1 MLQYIVAGLVLGSIY
16 AIASSALVVTF
27 VSAGV
32 FNFAFG
38 SIAFFVARFYYWL
51 NSQQH
56 MATWTSGVISLLV
69 FAPLLGLFLYFV
81 LFRYLR
87 GKSTLVKLV
96 ATIGL
101 SVALPPIANLIF
113 GSQAITAAPGLAAL
127 SDKPY
132 HVFGTAVTTDQVITF
147 GFLLFVVIAGTAVLR
162 FTDVGLRVRAM
173 VDSEAMASLSG
184 TNPGRVSMGV
194 WTVSTMLA
202 GLAGILI
209 APTNGLSPSGMTA
222 LLSAAIAAMVAA
234 RLRSLPGAVL
244 ASIVMG
250 VVTDV
255 IQKYLPTNST
265 LSAAIV
271 PSIPF
276 AFLTVFL
283 LFYVL
288 RKGSVDEEAAGG
300 GPLDAAIKPAH
311 QDVNDVITGD
321 ERLWER
327 YFGLIPFV
335 IVAFLPLIFSGSPYW
350 LGLTAY
356 GLTYA
361 ITFLTFTVSTGEG
374 GMLWLSQII
383 FAGAGAIGAGQ
394 FVEMWHVPVLLAIL
408 IAALVAAVV
417 GAIIGLLTIRLG
429 DLYVGLTT
437 LTFGLLVE
445 TLVFTRDRFAHGGI
459 GVVLNRP
466 SWVVDDLKFCYL
478 ALGIFAILALLILNV
493 RRSTSGLALRGVRD
507 STPAA
512 RTLGLS
518 VVQVKV
524 LIGAV
529 GAFVAAIGGGM
540 QGLYTMQA
548 QPTSFATYAGL
559 VWLAV
564 AVTLGVRSI
573 TAAALAGISFT
584 LFSGVIG
591 NYLPARW
598 GEVPAILFGLGAI
611 GVAKDPDGVV
621 LTQGRAIR
629 RMVAKAVNRIA
640 PPAAVPAIAT
650 AGGPGAPVGAASTP
664 PARPAGPS
672 AATSAASN
680 GNSNA
685 PTATAKAES

>member
-1 MLQYIVAGLVLGSIY
+1 MLQYIVAGLALGSIY

-51 NSQQH
+51 NSEHH
-56 MATWTSGVISLLV
+56 MGTWTAGVLSILV
-69 FAPLLGLFLYFV
+69 LAPALGAFLYGA
-81 LFRYLR
+81 LFRHLR
-87 GKSTLVKLV
+87 GKTTLVKLV

-101 SVALPPIANLIF
+101 SVALPPVANLIF

-127 SDKPY
+127 TDKPY
-132 HVFGTAVTTDQVITF
+132 HVLGTAVTTDQVITY
-147 GFLLFVVIAGTAVLR
+147 GFLIFVVLAGTAVLR

-184 TNPGRVSMGV
+184 TNPGRVSLGV
-194 WTVSTMLA
+194 WTISTALA
-202 GLAGILI
+202 GLAGILV

-222 LLSAAIAAMVAA
+222 LLSASIAAMVAA

-244 ASIVMG
+244 ASLVMG

-288 RKGSVDEEAAGG
+288 RKGTIDEEAAGG

-311 QDVNDVITGD
+311 EDVGDIVTGD
-321 ERLWER
+321 ERAWER

-335 IVAFLPLIFSGSPYW
+335 IVALLPLFFSGSPYW
-350 LGLTAY
+350 LGLTAS
-356 GLTYA
+356 GLTFA

-383 FAGAGAIGAGQ
+383 FAGAGALGAAQ
-394 FVEMWHVPVLLAIL
+394 FVQAWHVPVLLAIFL
-408 IAALVAAVV
+408 AAVVAAIV

-459 GVVLNRP
+459 GLTLTRP
-466 SWVVDDLKFCYL
+466 SWAVDDLPFAYL
-478 ALGIFAILALLILNV
+478 SLAVFVILALLILNL

-524 LIGAV
+524 VVGAIA
-529 GAFVAAIGGGM
+529 AFVAAIGGGM
-540 QGLYTMQA
+540 QGLYTMSA
-548 QPTSFATYAGL
+548 QPSSYATFAGL
-559 VWLAV
+559 VWLAI
-564 AVTLGVRSI
+564 AVTMGVRSI
-573 TAAALAGISFT
+573 TAAAVAGILFT
-584 LFSGVIG
+584 LSGGLVTS
-591 NYLPARW
+591 YLPARW
-598 GEVPAILFGLGAI
+598 GEIPAILFGLGAI
-611 GVAKDPDGVV
+611 GVARNPEGVV
-621 LTQGRAIR
+621 LQQGRMIR
-629 RMVAKAVNRIA
+629 HQVAKLVNRIA
-640 PPAAVPAIAT
+640 PLAPVPAVAGAGRSGSPPT
-650 AGGPGAPVGAASTP
+650 GGPGGQPVAH
-664 PARPAGPS
+664 AGS
-672 AATSAASN
+672 NATSA
-680 GNSNA
+680 
-685 PTATAKAES
+685 TAKVES

>member
-1 MLQYIVAGLVLGSIY
+1 MLQYIVAGLALGSIY

-51 NSQQH
+51 NSEHH
-56 MATWTSGVISLLV
+56 MGTWTAGVLSILV
-69 FAPLLGLFLYFV
+69 LAPALGAFLYGA
-81 LFRYLR
+81 LFRHLR
-87 GKSTLVKLV
+87 GKTTLVKLV

-127 SDKPY
+127 TDKPY
-132 HVFGTAVTTDQVITF
+132 HVLGTAVTTDQVITY
-147 GFLLFVVIAGTAVLR
+147 GFLIFVVLAGTVVLR

-184 TNPGRVSMGV
+184 TNPGRVSLGV
-194 WTVSTMLA
+194 WTVSTALA
-202 GLAGILI
+202 GLAGILV
-209 APTNGLSPSGMTA
+209 APTNGLSPGGMTA

-244 ASIVMG
+244 ASLVMG

-288 RKGSVDEEAAGG
+288 RKGTIDEEAAGG

-311 QDVNDVITGD
+311 EDVGDIITGN
-321 ERLWER
+321 ERAWER
-327 YFGLIPFV
+327 YFGVIPF
-335 IVAFLPLIFSGSPYW
+335 IVVAALPLIFSNSPYW
-350 LGLTAY
+350 LGLTAS
-356 GLTYA
+356 GLTFA

-383 FAGAGAIGAGQ
+383 FAGAGALGAGQ
-394 FVEMWHVPVLLAIL
+394 FVDMWHVPVLLAIFM
-408 IAALVAAVV
+408 AAIVAAVV

-437 LTFGLLVE
+437 LTFGLLIE
-445 TLVFTRDRFAHGGI
+445 TLVFTRDRFAHGGL
-459 GVVLNRP
+459 GVTLNRP
-466 SWVVDDLKFCYL
+466 SWAVDDLPFAYL
-478 ALGIFAILALLILNV
+478 SLGVFVILALLILNL

-524 LIGAV
+524 VIGAI

-540 QGLYTMQA
+540 LGLYNMSA
-548 QPTSFATYAGL
+548 QPASYATFGGL

-564 AVTLGVRSI
+564 VVTMGVRSI
-573 TAAALAGISFT
+573 TAAAVAGVLLT
-584 LFSGVIG
+584 LSGGAVT
-591 NYLPARW
+591 NWLPARF
-598 GEVPAILFGLGAI
+598 GEIPAILFGLGAI
-611 GVAKDPDGVV
+611 GVASNPEGVV
-621 LTQGRAIR
+621 LQQGRMIR
-629 RMVAKAVNRIA
+629 RQVAKLVNRFA
-640 PPAAVPAIAT
+640 PLPPVPAVAGAGRSGIPPT
-650 AGGPGAPVGAASTP
+650 GGPGGQPVAH
-664 PARPAGPS
+664 AGS
-672 AATSAASN
+672 NATSA
-680 GNSNA
+680 
-685 PTATAKAES
+685 TAKVES